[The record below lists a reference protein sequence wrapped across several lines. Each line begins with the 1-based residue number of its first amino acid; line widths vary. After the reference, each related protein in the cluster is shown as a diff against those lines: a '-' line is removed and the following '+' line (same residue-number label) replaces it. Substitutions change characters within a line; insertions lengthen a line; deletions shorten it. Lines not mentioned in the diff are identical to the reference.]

1 MYMCT
6 FARGCGIWMDVCI
19 CVRALYFYLRFL
31 HTCVLICI
39 SSTTFLFP
47 INKNRYITVLVFH
60 VRVYMCICACVKVCI
75 YMHACVY
82 MHAFEYICVR
92 VYIYIY
98 IYMFCMYVYICVCGV
113 RVYMEVWMCSCVY
126 VRILYTFTCH
136 CEKYDI
142 QY

>member
-1 MYMCT
+1 
-6 FARGCGIWMDVCI
+6 MDVCI

-98 IYMFCMYVYICVCGV
+98 IYIYMFCMYVYICVCGV